1 MVERNSPFSGEVR
14 HLVIKAA
21 KVLDSDFIPFLWLL
35 IALAVLDDLSRK
47 THCEPGT
54 GIETKDDLRMI

>member
-1 MVERNSPFSGEVR
+1 MVERNSLFSGEVR
-14 HLVIKAA
+14 HLVIKVA

-35 IALAVLDDLSRK
+35 IALAVLNDLSRK
-47 THCEPGT
+47 THYKLGT